1 MTALAAEK
9 QVDQEKWRY
18 REFTATGSK
27 IWKGAQVG
35 IFLSGANAGKV
46 GPMLASRADQK
57 YIGRCWR
64 TVDASAAD
72 AIVTIRFDRDLELE
86 WMVNDT
92 SVLATHVGQSCYA
105 VDDQTVGIAGTLG
118 SPLGT
123 IYAVDATLGVLVKKV
138 EDVAGIDYPNTG
150 VVPAFAAGAAAL
162 TMVVHDAV
170 YGIPTTAANSTI
182 TLPAP
187 ATLPIGLRAY
197 FVANGVKNGHTI
209 QFLDATGAVALNT
222 ATTASKRFLAIATVG
237 PDQTWAVA
245 VTVAP

>member
-18 REFTATGSK
+18 HEFTATGSK

-35 IFLSGANAGKV
+35 VFLSGANAGKV
-46 GPMLASRADQK
+46 GPMLATRTDMK
-57 YIGRCWR
+57 YLGRCWR
-64 TVDASAAD
+64 TVDASSTD
-72 AIVTIRFDRDLELE
+72 QIVTVRFDRDLELE

-92 SVLATHVGQSCYA
+92 SIAATHVGQSCYA
-105 VDDQTVGIAGTLG
+105 VDDQTVGLAATAG

-123 IYAVDATLGVLVKKV
+123 IYQVDATLGVLVKKF
-138 EDVAGIDYPNTG
+138 EEHGALDFPNAG
-150 VVPAFAAGAAAL
+150 VVPAFAAGAASL
-162 TMVVHDAV
+162 TVVSHDAL

-187 ATLPIGLRAY
+187 ATLPVGLRAY
-197 FVANGVKNGHTI
+197 FVADGVKNGHTI

-222 ATTASKRFLAIATVG
+222 ATTASKRFLAVAMVG
-237 PDQTWAVA
+237 PDQKWAVA